1 MTPRRI
7 PTLIAVAL
15 AAGVGMVF
23 LFGMYTTPNHAG
35 PAYGDL
41 EDLLARALGDSSPPL
56 PGPPRGLPVEPAGA
70 DSGAGTPDWP
80 PSPGSDPA
88 AAEWLAAAVAA
99 DRDAVRA
106 WLGPAVLA
114 TSSAAGD
121 TARTVLWRLTLRR
134 GCPFVS
140 RLRCRLGRPG
150 HEDHAVRDAGLEL
163 SAASVAIG
171 FPSACSTLPRP

>member
-1 MTPRRI
+1 MTPRRT
-7 PTLIAVAL
+7 PTLVAVAL
-15 AAGVGMVF
+15 AAAVGMVF

-41 EDLLARALGDSSPPL
+41 EDLLERALGDYPPPL

-70 DSGAGTPDWP
+70 DSGRRTSDWP
-80 PSPGSDPA
+80 PSPASEPA
-88 AAEWLAAAVAA
+88 AAAWLAAAVVS

-106 WLGPAVLA
+106 WLGSAVLA

-140 RLRCRLGRPG
+140 RLDAVSVGRTTRTTRF
-150 HEDHAVRDAGLEL
+150 VSL
-163 SAASVAIG
+163 ASSCPRVA
-171 FPSACSTLPRP
+171 PQ